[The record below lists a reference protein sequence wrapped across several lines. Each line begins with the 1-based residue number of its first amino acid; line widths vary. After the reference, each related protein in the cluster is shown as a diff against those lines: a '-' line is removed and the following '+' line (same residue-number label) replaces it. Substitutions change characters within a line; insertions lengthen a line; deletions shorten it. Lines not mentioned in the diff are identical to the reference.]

1 LRFLAVF
8 LPLQTTMT
16 VMLAGTRGWSIRPS
30 VFVTF
35 FVVPAARLIFLGG
48 FVILGMTAITATMA
62 WGVPLAIGFGVTA
75 YVLLTN
81 LRRDERDLTATAAE
95 VPAPYWEIAK
105 TFWKFSLPRSLAG
118 IFQVIIQWLDVLL
131 VGALMSVAAAAP
143 YTVAGRYVTIGVF
156 ALQAIAFAIAPN
168 VSRLID
174 ARQLPEAR
182 RLYQSSS
189 WWAMGIS
196 WPILLVLSVF
206 APFFMSLFGH
216 KYTEGNVALEIM
228 ALGALV
234 SAGTGNNSA
243 VLLMGGKSSANLII
257 SAGSVI
263 LNVALNLLLIPHI
276 GLAGGA
282 IALAASILHSNFWNS
297 LLIWRSFRIQPFAR
311 GYLVVAGSAV
321 VLYGLIG
328 LAVRATF
335 GTGFAVVAIF
345 SIVAT
350 IPYAAAIY
358 AKRDL
363 LDLHAFQALMGRRFS
378 GRTA

>member
-1 LRFLAVF
+1 
-8 LPLQTTMT
+8 
-16 VMLAGTRGWSIRPS
+16 
-30 VFVTF
+30 
-35 FVVPAARLIFLGG
+35 
-48 FVILGMTAITATMA
+48 
-62 WGVPLAIGFGVTA
+62 
-75 YVLLTN
+75 
-81 LRRDERDLTATAAE
+81 
-95 VPAPYWEIAK
+95 
-105 TFWKFSLPRSLAG
+105 
-118 IFQVIIQWLDVLL
+118 
-131 VGALMSVAAAAP
+131 
-143 YTVAGRYVTIGVF
+143 
-156 ALQAIAFAIAPN
+156 
-168 VSRLID
+168 
-174 ARQLPEAR
+174 
-182 RLYQSSS
+182 
-189 WWAMGIS
+189 
-196 WPILLVLSVF
+196 
-206 APFFMSLFGH
+206 
-216 KYTEGNVALEIM
+216 
-228 ALGALV
+228 
-234 SAGTGNNSA
+234 
-243 VLLMGGKSSANLII
+243 MGGKSSANLII